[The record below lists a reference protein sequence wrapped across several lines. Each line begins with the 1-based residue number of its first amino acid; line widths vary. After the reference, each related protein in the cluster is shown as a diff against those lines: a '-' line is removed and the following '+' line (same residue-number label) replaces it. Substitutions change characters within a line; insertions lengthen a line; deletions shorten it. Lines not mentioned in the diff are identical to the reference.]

1 MKSRV
6 KNFKVKL
13 RNADVII
20 RLKGADELYSSLRKT
35 FLDVSDAET
44 IPDFDKK
51 ATANTFININENDGV
66 YHCQSVFRNVCIT
79 EPIEVMDWVL
89 NTVGEYIIMTLPEDE
104 MIMHASAVCIRDK
117 AILLAGDSGSGKT
130 TLSLIL
136 AKNSC
141 RYAGDEYVYIKY
153 RQSMACGENFPI
165 HIKAGNPLLGEY
177 APEFLIK
184 TYNTESGRKGYALDR
199 SLTDKNGLKAM
210 YEINHINGY
219 EREYKRTV
227 TGEICEKL
235 LFAINNRLCARKRND
250 HP

>member
-1 MKSRV
+1 
-6 KNFKVKL
+6 
-13 RNADVII
+13 
-20 RLKGADELYSSLRKT
+20 
-35 FLDVSDAET
+35 
-44 IPDFDKK
+44 
-51 ATANTFININENDGV
+51 
-66 YHCQSVFRNVCIT
+66 
-79 EPIEVMDWVL
+79 
-89 NTVGEYIIMTLPEDE
+89 
-104 MIMHASAVCIRDK
+104 
-117 AILLAGDSGSGKT
+117 
-130 TLSLIL
+130 
-136 AKNSC
+136 
-141 RYAGDEYVYIKY
+141 
-153 RQSMACGENFPI
+153 MACGENFPI